1 MKLYQKI
8 MLFIFLILA
17 VCGGICGWVLGMSYE
32 KRQISEA
39 AFAELQSYESAKYT
53 MEWIFRS
60 ETAAENSREITRLII
75 KQMFAQEIFE
85 GYLWLEDGKV
95 VCDSS
100 DYEIIWNPDWK
111 TKGKFEETE
120 YVMEQGEGEYRMV
133 IGSRLPW
140 LGEGDY
146 LFSVRDLTE
155 IHGEAEDLLRQFAFI
170 WFFFMTAASLFVAAA
185 VKLVL
190 KPVGTLERAAMEVS
204 RGNYSIRVHGSRRD
218 ETGKL
223 AEAFNVMAGQV
234 EERIQE
240 LTRAGEEKERL
251 LGSLAHEM
259 RTPMTSIVG
268 YSDTLLHVK
277 LGEREKQR
285 ALQNIYEQA
294 GYLQRLSAKLMELIA
309 LHQNESISMEK
320 HSAKAILEKA
330 LRMAE
335 RRWPDR
341 EFVLC
346 AKTDFSLQGD
356 ADLLVSLFVNFLDN
370 GAKAS
375 LPGQEIRGGIP
386 QAGTVFVRDFGKGM
400 EEEELTKIREPFYRK
415 GGPAGENGGL
425 GLGLSICQQIACLHG
440 ADLQIES
447 RKGRGTKVSLYFYN
461 SFTE

>member
-17 VCGGICGWVLGMSYE
+17 VCGGVCGWVLGISYE
-32 KRQISEA
+32 KRQMSEA
-39 AFAELQSYESAKYT
+39 VFAELQSYESAKYT

-60 ETAAENSREITRLII
+60 ETAAENSREITRVII
-75 KQMFAQEIFE
+75 RQMFAQELFE

-100 DYEIIWNPDWK
+100 YYEIIWNPDWK

-155 IHGEAEDLLRQFAFI
+155 IHEETEDFLRQFALI
-170 WFFFMTAASLFVAAA
+170 WFLFMTAASLFGAAA

-190 KPVGTLERAAMEVS
+190 KPVGILERAAMEVS
-204 RGNYSIRVHGSRRD
+204 RGNYNVRVHGGRRD

-223 AEAFNVMAGQV
+223 AEAFNVMAEQV

-277 LGEREKQR
+277 LGERERQR
-285 ALQNIYEQA
+285 ALRNIYQQA
-294 GYLQRLSAKLMELIA
+294 GYLQRLSAKLMELVA
-309 LHQNESISMEK
+309 LHQNEAISMEK
-320 HSAKAILEKA
+320 CSVKGTLKKA
-330 LRMAE
+330 LQMAE
-335 RRWPDR
+335 KRWPDR
-341 EFVLC
+341 EFHLC
-346 AKTDFSLQGD
+346 AETDFFVQGD
-356 ADLLVSLFVNFLDN
+356 GDLLVSFFVNLLDN

-375 LPGQEIRGGIP
+375 LPGQEIHGGISIP
-386 QAGTVFVRDFGKGM
+386 GTAFVQDFGKGM
-400 EEEELTKIREPFYRK
+400 EEGELEKIREPFYRS
-415 GGPAGENGGL
+415 GEPYEGRQGL
-425 GLGLSICQQIACLHG
+425 GLGLSICEQIACLHG
-440 ADLQIES
+440 AKIQIES
-447 RKGRGTKVSLYFYN
+447 RKGSGTKVSVYFYN